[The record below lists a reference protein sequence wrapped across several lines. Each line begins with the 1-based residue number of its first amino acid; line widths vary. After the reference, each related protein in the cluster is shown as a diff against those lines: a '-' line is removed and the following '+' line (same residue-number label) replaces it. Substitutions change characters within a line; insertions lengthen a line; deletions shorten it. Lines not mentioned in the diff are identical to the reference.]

1 MNNINNYK
9 ILQMSLLRIIREIN
23 NTKHITPNSKNTTN
37 IIQTN
42 IDNNNNNNNT
52 NKNK

>member
-23 NTKHITPNSKNTTN
+23 KTKHITSHSSNTKKN

-42 IDNNNNNNNT
+42 IDNNNNT

>member
-23 NTKHITPNSKNTTN
+23 KTKHITSHSKNTKN

-42 IDNNNNNNNT
+42 IDNNNN
-52 NKNK
+52 KNK